1 MGLDQY
7 AYRTKNVKK
16 LTDVGYPES
25 DGLDEFDYW
34 RKFYGLQ
41 DWMEN
46 LYHEKG
52 GKGDFNCVPMRL
64 TLQDLDRLER
74 DMQEDEFYEDRF
86 YEKLE
91 DEKKR
96 EVEHLKD
103 FIQTARASIAE
114 GYEVYYDSWW

>member
-1 MGLDQY
+1 
-7 AYRTKNVKK
+7 
-16 LTDVGYPES
+16 
-25 DGLDEFDYW
+25 
-34 RKFYGLQ
+34 
-41 DWMEN
+41 
-46 LYHEKG
+46 
-52 GKGDFNCVPMRL
+52 
-64 TLQDLDRLER
+64 
-74 DMQEDEFYEDRF
+74 MQEDEFYEDRF